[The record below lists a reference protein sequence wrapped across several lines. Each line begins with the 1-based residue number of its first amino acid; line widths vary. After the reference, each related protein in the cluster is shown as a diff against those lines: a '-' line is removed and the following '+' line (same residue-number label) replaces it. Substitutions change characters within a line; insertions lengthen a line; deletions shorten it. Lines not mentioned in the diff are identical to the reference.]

1 MSATIF
7 KNDLSLSVT
16 KHMKI
21 AFICHD
27 ANLTGA
33 PKLGFDV
40 ANYMSRNNEVV
51 MIVKKDGPLLRF
63 PEYKSAF
70 SNILNVNTSHEVA
83 HLTLSQRLAIAR
95 DIIREEKPD
104 LLYVNSVASS
114 DWCAAGKECNIPVVL
129 HSHEMRN
136 ELLSLESI
144 NIFKRDLPRYV
155 DLLIT
160 VSDAA
165 EADIIEQCSL
175 PFKRIFSSKAGVNFQ
190 KIGEL
195 ANVRDFEQ
203 PKNIFD
209 QKLQN
214 DKPLISMCGIASK
227 RKGSDIFFQVAKHL
241 GQFNFLWIGPWN
253 SGEAFGNIA
262 LNDYRKNTIENFYT
276 TNETHNPYPY
286 FKLTDLFVL
295 TSREDPNPLVV
306 MEAIFLSKLCM
317 GFSNTGGSKHLLN
330 RFGVLL
336 QGEITVERLTSI
348 IKKILQDPLTEFIS
362 EERKRSFSEEYDIES
377 IARTIEME
385 ISSLVKN
392 PITPA

>member
-129 HSHEMRN
+129 HRHEMRN

-175 PFKRIFSSKAGVNFQ
+175 PFKRIFSSKAGVN
-190 KIGEL
+190 
-195 ANVRDFEQ
+195 
-203 PKNIFD
+203 
-209 QKLQN
+209 
-214 DKPLISMCGIASK
+214 
-227 RKGSDIFFQVAKHL
+227 
-241 GQFNFLWIGPWN
+241 
-253 SGEAFGNIA
+253 
-262 LNDYRKNTIENFYT
+262 
-276 TNETHNPYPY
+276 
-286 FKLTDLFVL
+286 
-295 TSREDPNPLVV
+295 
-306 MEAIFLSKLCM
+306 
-317 GFSNTGGSKHLLN
+317 
-330 RFGVLL
+330 
-336 QGEITVERLTSI
+336 
-348 IKKILQDPLTEFIS
+348 
-362 EERKRSFSEEYDIES
+362 
-377 IARTIEME
+377 
-385 ISSLVKN
+385 
-392 PITPA
+392 

>member
-1 MSATIF
+1 
-7 KNDLSLSVT
+7 
-16 KHMKI
+16 MKI

-40 ANYMSRNNEVV
+40 ASYLSRNNEVV
-51 MIVKKDGPLLRF
+51 MIVKKDGPLLSF

-70 SNILNVNTSHEVA
+70 SKVLNVNTSHEVA
-83 HLTLSQRLAIAR
+83 LLTLPQRLAIAK
-95 DIIREEKPD
+95 DILREEKPD
-104 LLYVNSVASS
+104 LLYVNSIASS

-136 ELLSLESI
+136 ELLSLESV

-155 DLLIT
+155 DLLVT

-175 PFKRIFSSKAGVNFQ
+175 PFKKIFSSKTGINFQ

-195 ANVRDFEQ
+195 SGVDDFEQ

-227 RKGSDIFFQVAKHL
+227 RKGSDIFFQAAKQL

-253 SGEAFGNIA
+253 SGEASGNIA
-262 LNDYRKNTIENFYT
+262 LNDYKKNPADNFYI
-276 TNETHNPYPY
+276 TNATHNPYPY

-306 MEAIFLSKLCM
+306 LEAIFLSKLCM
-317 GFSNTGGSKHLLN
+317 GFSNTGGSKNLLN

-348 IKKILQDPLTEFIS
+348 IKKIFHDPLTEFLN
-362 EERKRSFSEEYDIES
+362 EERKQLFGEEYDIES
-377 IARTIEME
+377 IARNIERE

-392 PITPA
+392 PITPV